1 NTYLMTAAE
10 MAFLQAECALF
21 NLGGTDAN
29 AHYRR
34 GIELTMRRVG
44 VSEEDI
50 TAFLDTEVAT
60 LSGSQEEQFEQIGTQ
75 LWLSLAP
82 NFTEAYAAMRRTGY
96 PVIPTRDGITTTL
109 GVTNGELPS
118 RIIYPLSEKLTN
130 NPNVEKAI
138 DGMGGDD
145 VLSTKVW
152 WDVRR

>member
-1 NTYLMTAAE
+1 
-10 MAFLQAECALF
+10 
-21 NLGGTDAN
+21 
-29 AHYRR
+29 
-34 GIELTMRRVG
+34 
-44 VSEEDI
+44 
-50 TAFLDTEVAT
+50 
-60 LSGSQEEQFEQIGTQ
+60 
-75 LWLSLAP
+75 WLSFAP

-130 NPNVEKAI
+130 NPNAEKAI

>member
-1 NTYLMTAAE
+1 
-10 MAFLQAECALF
+10 
-21 NLGGTDAN
+21 
-29 AHYRR
+29 
-34 GIELTMRRVG
+34 
-44 VSEEDI
+44 
-50 TAFLDTEVAT
+50 
-60 LSGSQEEQFEQIGTQ
+60 
-75 LWLSLAP
+75 

-96 PVIPTRDGITTTL
+96 PVIPARDGITTTL

-145 VLSTKVW
+145 VLATRVW